1 MSVWNNVYQVSKK
14 MQNEAATCI
23 HASRP
28 PLDGGG
34 GGGGG
39 NSTDAAGSSS
49 RDGGSA
55 RVNEC

>member
-34 GGGGG
+34 GGGG